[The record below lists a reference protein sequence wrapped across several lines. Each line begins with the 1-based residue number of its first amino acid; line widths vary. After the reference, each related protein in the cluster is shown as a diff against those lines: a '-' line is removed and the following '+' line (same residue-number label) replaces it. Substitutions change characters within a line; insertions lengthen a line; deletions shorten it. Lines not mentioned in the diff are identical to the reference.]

1 MANGDVVVNDDLNHR
16 IIVINPASNR
26 IVWQYGH
33 TRVAGRAP
41 GYLNDPDG
49 LDLVPP
55 ASYLIR
61 NARTM
66 GQP

>member
-1 MANGDVVVNDDLNHR
+1 
-16 IIVINPASNR
+16 VINPASNR
-26 IVWQYGH
+26 IVWQCAH
-33 TRVAGRAP
+33 TGVAGRAP

-55 ASYLIR
+55 DSYLIR
-61 NARTM
+61 NAATM